1 MKIEKIYQ
9 FAILLKELNDPNLQF
24 IKVETPICNLYDF
37 CEMVQQQIRSGEMP
51 IDGNI
56 VGIYLSGIQSK
67 YDWSDAPFGTVAYA
81 IDKDGSAHWYIGGSP
96 TPYLQEGKFL
106 MEGFMRRVPAPYAN
120 LGCEWYESLIHKP
133 N

>member
-1 MKIEKIYQ
+1 MKIEKVYQ
-9 FAILLKELNDPNLQF
+9 FTILLKELDDPNLQF
-24 IKVETPICNLYDF
+24 IQVETPVCNLYDF
-37 CEMVQQQIRSGEMP
+37 CEMVQQQIRSGEIP

-81 IDKDGSAHWYIGGSP
+81 IDKDGSAHWYLGGSP
-96 TPYLQEGKFL
+96 TPYLHEGKFL
-106 MEGFMRRVPAPYAN
+106 MESFMRRVPAPYAN